1 MKSKAFLINLLVSL
15 AAFSPAAHGQQPG
28 TEDLLNNLFTRILD
42 TRDDDERMR
51 LNDSLV
57 LVIDKYAGSGD
68 ILTNRFENLRYLG
81 QILSPDSRIKILTWN
96 LILTD
101 GTNKYFCFIIRR
113 GGKDAGNKITKLT
126 GANMDDAPRT
136 DATYTQDNWYGAL
149 YYGIQPFRS
158 GKETCYAVLGLDFA
172 NLQVSRKIIDV
183 MSFGDNGE
191 LTLGKEC
198 FRKGDQIM
206 LREVFEYHADGVMT
220 LRFNDKKTIIFDNL
234 APISAGQKYDQGYF
248 GTEFSFNAYI
258 LKKGFWNF
266 VKNYDVKIKQ

>member
-1 MKSKAFLINLLVSL
+1 MKRNAFLMNFLVLL
-15 AAFSPAAHGQQPG
+15 AAFSLAAKGQQPT
-28 TEDLLNNLFTRILD
+28 TEDVLNNLFTRILG

-68 ILTNRFENLRYLG
+68 ILTHRFENLRYLG

-101 GTNKYFCFIIRR
+101 GTNKYFCYIIRR

-126 GANMDDAPRT
+126 GINMDDAPRT
-136 DATYTQDNWYGAL
+136 DVTYTEDNWYGAL
-149 YYGIQPFRS
+149 YYGIQPFRA
-158 GKETCYAVLGLDFA
+158 GKKTCYAVLGLDFA

-183 MSFGDNGE
+183 ISFGGDGR
-191 LTLGKEC
+191 LTMGRGC
-198 FRKGDQIM
+198 FRKEDQII
-206 LREVFEYHADGVMT
+206 LREVFEYQVDGVMT

-234 APISAGQKYDQGYF
+234 APISTGQKYDQGYY
-248 GTEFSFNAYI
+248 GTEFSFNAYV
-258 LKKGFWNF
+258 LKKGFWDF